1 VEALNS
7 TDLAVVG
14 GGPAGAAA
22 AITAARAGFRVLCYE
37 RGRLPRHKVCGEFV
51 SAEALDLLRSLLGPQ
66 RTQAI
71 VQHAPRIIGARIFLD
86 GQVIRATLP
95 HPAVSI
101 ARFDLDAELWSAA
114 QEAGV
119 ETVAQTAVQSV
130 GATAPFH
137 IQTASGVVA
146 CGAVVNATG
155 RWSNLRAAASAAPAG
170 KKKWLGV
177 KAHYHEADPPP
188 TTDLYFFDGGY
199 CGVQPVALAEDK
211 SRSNRVNACAMVRAD
226 VASDLPSV
234 FAKNVALRER
244 SRAWTQLTEPVFT
257 APLVFRKPQALQ
269 DGMLCAGD
277 AAGFV
282 DPFVGDGISLA
293 LRSGTLAAESLL
305 PFLRCETTLE
315 QAAAAYQASYQ
326 RQLLS
331 IFRASS
337 GIRRLLRLPRPL
349 RWPLLALLQ
358 RVPGLT
364 QQLVQRTR

>member
-1 VEALNS
+1 VEALNRA
-7 TDLAVVG
+7 DVAVVG

-71 VQHAPRIIGARIFLD
+71 VQRAPRIVGARIFLD
-86 GQVIRATLP
+86 DQVLRATLP
-95 HPAVSI
+95 QPAVSI

-119 ETVAQTAVQSV
+119 ETVAQTAVQGV
-130 GATAPFH
+130 RGTAPFH
-137 IQTASGVVA
+137 IQTSSGVVD

-155 RWSNLRAAASAAPAG
+155 RWSNLTGAAPSAPAG
-170 KKKWLGV
+170 EKWLGV
-177 KAHYHEADPPP
+177 KAHYHEAEPPP

-211 SRSNRVNACAMVRAD
+211 FRSNRVNACAMVRAD
-226 VASDLPSV
+226 VANDLPGV
-234 FAKNVALRER
+234 FAKNAALRER
-244 SRAWTQLTEPVFT
+244 SRSWTQLTEPVFT
-257 APLVFRKPQALQ
+257 APLVFREPRALH

-293 LRSGTLAAESLL
+293 LRSGTLAADSLL
-305 PFLRCETTLE
+305 PFLRGETTLE
-315 QAAAAYQASYQ
+315 QAGAAYLASYQ
-326 RQLLS
+326 RQLLP

-349 RWPLLALLQ
+349 RWPFLALL
-358 RVPGLT
+358 RRAPGLT